1 MSTMSTMTTT
11 STFDYSEISPFRRF
25 IYLVGF
31 LGVAFLASTFASPQ
45 TDLDLKAAFSTAFM
59 AAPVAPANPA
69 TPAQPAIGSN
79 QLNVTPATN
88 PVPAAAPAAPV
99 KAPAAPAPAPTR
111 LDGMK
116 ATNGSYT
123 TKGGDTLG
131 QIAAANGKS
140 VAHLASVNGISNPHI
155 IRVGM
160 TLKMDGPPSPR
171 SNPSPAASSAP
182 QASSGSSVTLVKG
195 ARLTS
200 GTGKRWGTQ
209 HKGIDLAAPI
219 GTDIK
224 APKAGTVISAGRATG
239 FGQWVRIRHAD
250 GKITVYGHISRFF
263 VHVGQKVN
271 AGDVIAEVGNEG
283 ESTGPHLHFEV
294 RGGTATSSPVLSP
307 TAWLN
312 GLGVNY

>member
-1 MSTMSTMTTT
+1 MSTMSTHVYDPTTK
-11 STFDYSEISPFRRF
+11 IS
-25 IYLVGF
+25 
-31 LGVAFLASTFASPQ
+31 LAAKIIIGILMSVPVMMGIISAVSPQ
-45 TDLDLKAAFSTAFM
+45 AMHIDLKSAFST
-59 AAPVAPANPA
+59 APVAPANPA

-79 QLNVTPATN
+79 LLNVAPATN
-88 PVPAAAPAAPV
+88 PAPAPAAAPAAPV
-99 KAPAAPAPAPTR
+99 KAPAASVPAPTR

-116 ATNGSYT
+116 ATNGNYI

-160 TLKMDGPPSPR
+160 TLKMDGQPKPR

-200 GTGKRWGTQ
+200 GVGARWGTQ

-224 APKAGTVISAGRATG
+224 APKAGTVISSGPATG

-250 GKITVYGHISRFF
+250 GKITVYGHINRSF
-263 VHVGQKVN
+263 VKVGQKVN
-271 AGDVIAEVGNEG
+271 AGDVIAEVGNRG
-283 ESTGPHLHFEV
+283 QSTGPHLHFEV

>member
-1 MSTMSTMTTT
+1 MSTMNTHVYDPTTK
-11 STFDYSEISPFRRF
+11 IS
-25 IYLVGF
+25 
-31 LGVAFLASTFASPQ
+31 LAAKIIIGILMSVPVMMGIISAVSPQ
-45 TDLDLKAAFSTAFM
+45 AMHIDLKSAFSTASTT
-59 AAPVAPANPA
+59 AVAAPANPA

-79 QLNVTPATN
+79 QLNVAPVTN
-88 PVPAAAPAAPV
+88 PVPAAAPAAPAKV
-99 KAPAAPAPAPTR
+99 PAAPAPALTR

-116 ATNGSYT
+116 ATNGNYT

-140 VAHLASVNGISNPHI
+140 VAHLASVNGIGNPNT

-160 TLKMDGPPSPR
+160 TLKMDGPPKPR
-171 SNPSPAASSAP
+171 SSPSPAASGAP

-200 GTGKRWGTQ
+200 GVGARWGTQ

-224 APKAGTVISAGRATG
+224 APKAGTVISSGPATG

-250 GKITVYGHISRFF
+250 GKITVYGHINRSF
-263 VHVGQKVN
+263 VKVGQKVN
-271 AGDVIAEVGNEG
+271 AGDVIAEVGNRG
-283 ESTGPHLHFEV
+283 QSTGPHLHFEV